1 MEARNMEKIEKVEK
15 LRAKADITYEE
26 AKTVLEEC
34 DWDLL
39 EAVLKLESEG
49 KTKNTAARFSTQGSS
64 ADDEPKS
71 PQQIAESYQ
80 SYQKQNQKKDKG
92 FGRTIYEGIR
102 FILKKSIDN
111 KFIVKRYGKVV
122 LDIPVLLLVILMI
135 GFFWILL
142 ILMGIGLFCGFNY
155 SFAGPELGRDDINN
169 AMNKASHA
177 AETLKEEMK
186 EQAHKEHA
194 SRNHADYGHTDSGH
208 GDHENASQDHAEQEP
223 SGQDHNNQQ
232 HASQKEQ

>member
-1 MEARNMEKIEKVEK
+1 MEQIEKVEK
-15 LRAKADITYEE
+15 LRTKADITYEE

-39 EAVLKLESEG
+39 EAVLKLEAEG
-49 KTKNTAARFSTQGSS
+49 KTKSTAARFSTQGSS

-92 FGRTIYEGIR
+92 FWRTIYEGIR
-102 FILKKSIDN
+102 FVLKKSIDN

-122 LDIPVLLLVILMI
+122 LDIPVLLLAILMM

-142 ILMGIGLFCGFNY
+142 ILMGIGLFCGFSY

-169 AMNKASHA
+169 AMNKAVHA
-177 AETLKEEMK
+177 AEILKEEMK
-186 EQAHKEHA
+186 EQAHREHTN
-194 SRNHADYGHTDSGH
+194 RNHADYQYTDG
-208 GDHENASQDHAEQEP
+208 GYDNHENANQDHAEQEP
-223 SGQDHNNQQ
+223 SAQDHN
-232 HASQKEQ
+232 SQEHDNEKEQ